1 MSVSPSRRTFL
12 QHASCALLSLDGES
26 LQAAALSPG
35 TQVFYDPATLR
46 HEPSSGHPETPKRL
60 DAVMD
65 AVRTLERQG
74 RLSVAAPR
82 PAGEAEILLVHTPQ
96 YVNLVRRD

>member
-1 MSVSPSRRTFL
+1 MSLALSRRTFL
-12 QHASCALLSLDGES
+12 RQSSCALLSLGGGS
-26 LQAAALSPG
+26 LQAEAQSPG

-46 HEPSSGHPETPKRL
+46 HEPSSGHPENPKRL
-60 DAVMD
+60 DAVME

-82 PAGEAEILLVHTPQ
+82 PAAEDEILLVHTPQ
-96 YVNLVRRD
+96 